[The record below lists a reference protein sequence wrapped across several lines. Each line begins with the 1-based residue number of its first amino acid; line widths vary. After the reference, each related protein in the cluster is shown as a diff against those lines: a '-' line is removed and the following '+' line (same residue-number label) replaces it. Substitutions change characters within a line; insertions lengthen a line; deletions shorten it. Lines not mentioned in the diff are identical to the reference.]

1 MLGHASEGMSPV
13 GLELGRPTMAHWPG
27 ILADDSDHG
36 SSSWCYEVEENVM
49 AVLTDGERRRQGD
62 GYEPATERSC
72 GECWSRLRLSSF
84 YRARTTRRRGI
95 AGGREMVVGGFN
107 VPF

>member
-1 MLGHASEGMSPV
+1 
-13 GLELGRPTMAHWPG
+13 
-27 ILADDSDHG
+27 
-36 SSSWCYEVEENVM
+36 VEENVM

-107 VPF
+107 VPFWFRMRNEGAVVVRVYFRGGEGEAVVDFFAWEGGERHGSISQS